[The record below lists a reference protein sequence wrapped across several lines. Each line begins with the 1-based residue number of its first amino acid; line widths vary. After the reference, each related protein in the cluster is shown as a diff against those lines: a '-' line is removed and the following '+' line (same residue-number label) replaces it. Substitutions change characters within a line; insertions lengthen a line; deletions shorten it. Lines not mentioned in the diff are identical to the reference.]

1 MEAELLKR
9 RKQVLEELMDDKQYV
24 PMKIKRAGHTSA
36 DSQREEEE
44 LKEVLDRLLGE
55 GKIEVSKR
63 ENTKSG
69 RSHINGQVYR
79 KCPGVWLYWK

>member
-44 LKEVLDRLLGE
+44 LKEVLDRTVG
-55 GKIEVSKR
+55 
-63 ENTKSG
+63 
-69 RSHINGQVYR
+69 
-79 KCPGVWLYWK
+79 